1 MYSQQDRPHLAP
13 LKGIISG
20 IAEIN
25 QRLGGNLPFV
35 GAAGVSPLD
44 VQLVAKAVIEAT
56 LDSHIKG
63 IIDVDTLIR
72 LAGTQTNP

>member
-1 MYSQQDRPHLAP
+1 MYSNQDRPHLAL

-25 QRLGGNLPFV
+25 QRLGGNLPLV
-35 GAAGVSPLD
+35 GAAGVVPLD
-44 VQLVAKAVIEAT
+44 VQLVAKAVVEAT
-56 LDSHIKG
+56 LDSQTRG

-72 LAGTQTNP
+72 LASKQTNP